1 MSIMFIGSLFTLLG
15 VKDNQDIGPYRKWV
29 IEKLAR
35 AGSWFA
41 MMQIGYPIIKREKAT
56 HICYKKFLGPDWTP
70 EWGGSKHHDL
80 QSCYH
85 VRWDCCAVPLLSSS
99 DRPVNTCNLSNAWL
113 VSCRNRFSIHKKI
126 WKQLERAKSI
136 RPEIDN
142 RLSNESRGEL
152 RQVTT
157 YFDIPRGSG
166 Y

>member
-70 EWGGSKHHDL
+70 EWEGASTMI
-80 QSCYH
+80 CNH
-85 VRWDCCAVPLLSSS
+85 VTMYDGIAALYL
-99 DRPVNTCNLSNAWL
+99 
-113 VSCRNRFSIHKKI
+113 
-126 WKQLERAKSI
+126 
-136 RPEIDN
+136 
-142 RLSNESRGEL
+142 
-152 RQVTT
+152 
-157 YFDIPRGSG
+157 YFPALTVL
-166 Y
+166 